1 METTLNRFK
10 LLGLWLLPSGIE
22 LAFYIFITAV
32 TFVASSMDIVRDLLF
47 VTGDFNPIR
56 TAIASIDTLLQN
68 FVGER
73 IAGSLSLAIFWGIIG
88 LIVNLIWWLGS
99 NFSTELSNDLVFS
112 KYVHPSNSDPKSHL
126 REFLQRTII
135 RTTVAIIAI
144 VYTNYFLSQGLP
156 RISATFADAINNWST
171 NKDYLSVIV
180 AVIAEIVMLHMFI
193 VLARLLLLRKQI
205 FDR

>member
-1 METTLNRFK
+1 MDTTLNRFK

-32 TFVASSMDIVRDLLF
+32 TFVVSSMDVVRDLLF

-56 TAIASIDTLLQN
+56 SAIAFIDTLLQN

-156 RISATFADAINNWST
+156 RISATFADVINNWSAT
-171 NKDYLSVIV
+171 KDYLSAIV
-180 AVIAEIVMLHMFI
+180 AIIAEIVMLHMFI

>member
-1 METTLNRFK
+1 MDTTLNRFK

-32 TFVASSMDIVRDLLF
+32 TFVASSMDVVRDLLF

-56 TAIASIDTLLQN
+56 SAIAFIDTLLQN

-156 RISATFADAINNWST
+156 RISATFADVINNWSAT
-171 NKDYLSVIV
+171 KDYLSAIV
-180 AVIAEIVMLHMFI
+180 AIIAEIVMLHMFI

>member
-1 METTLNRFK
+1 
-10 LLGLWLLPSGIE
+10 
-22 LAFYIFITAV
+22 
-32 TFVASSMDIVRDLLF
+32 MDIVRELLF
-47 VTGDFNPIR
+47 VSGDFNPIR

-112 KYVHPSNSDPKSHL
+112 KYVHPTNSDPKAHL
-126 REFLQRTII
+126 REFFERTLI

-156 RISATFADAINNWST
+156 RISATFSDVINNWST
-171 NKDYLSVIV
+171 NKDYVSVIV
-180 AVIAEIVMLHMFI
+180 AFIAEIFMLHIFVI
-193 VLARLLLLRKQI
+193 LARLLLLRKQI